1 MQAEL
6 IRRRDAL
13 AALLA
18 EEGRE
23 LERAVDD
30 TQALAERYKS
40 LGAVMAR
47 NPGPFVLGALTFG
60 FLMGQRS
67 R

>member
-6 IRRRDAL
+6 IHRRDAL
-13 AALLA
+13 IVLLA
-18 EEGRE
+18 EESLE

-30 TQALAERYKS
+30 AQALAEHYTS
-40 LGAVMAR
+40 LGAIMSR
-47 NPGPFVLGALTFG
+47 HPGPLVLGALTLG
-60 FLMGQRS
+60 FLIGQRS

>member
-1 MQAEL
+1 MQADL
-6 IRRRDAL
+6 IRRRDELVAL
-13 AALLA
+13 IA

-30 TQALAERYKS
+30 TQAMAERYAS
-40 LGAVMAR
+40 LGAIMSR
-47 NPGPFVLGALTFG
+47 RPGPLVLAALTLG
-60 FLMGQRS
+60 FIIGQRS

>member
-30 TQALAERYKS
+30 TQALAERYTS
-40 LGAVMAR
+40 LGAVMSR
-47 NPGPFVLGALTFG
+47 RPGPLVLAALTVG
-60 FLMGQRS
+60 FLIGQRS

>member
-1 MQAEL
+1 MKSDL

-13 AALLA
+13 VALLA

-30 TQALAERYKS
+30 TQELAEYYTD
-40 LGAVMAR
+40 LGAVMSNRPA
-47 NPGPFVLGALTFG
+47 PFVLTAFAIG
-60 FLMGQRS
+60 FLFGQLTR
-67 R
+67 